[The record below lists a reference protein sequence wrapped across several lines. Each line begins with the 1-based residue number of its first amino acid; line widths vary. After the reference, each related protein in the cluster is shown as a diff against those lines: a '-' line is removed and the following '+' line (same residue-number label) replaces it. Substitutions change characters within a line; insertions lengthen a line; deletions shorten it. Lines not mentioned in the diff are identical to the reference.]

1 MVVAAQNAD
10 LVVDS
15 RGESTQTRILDSA
28 EYLFSGNGVNGA
40 SLRAIVAH
48 AGVNTAAVHYHFGSK
63 NGLLE
68 AVFARRTVPIAE
80 ERLKLLAKCREGVGL
95 GLFLADR
102 LVAAHGGRIDVESGP
117 DSGTAFTI
125 RLPSARD
132 S

>member
-1 MVVAAQNAD
+1 M
-10 LVVDS
+10 L
-15 RGESTQTRILDSA
+15 
-28 EYLFSGNGVNGA
+28 
-40 SLRAIVAH
+40 H
-48 AGVNTAAVHYHFGSK
+48 
-63 NGLLE
+63 
-68 AVFARRTVPIAE
+68 FARG
-80 ERLKLLAKCREGVGL
+80 REGVGL